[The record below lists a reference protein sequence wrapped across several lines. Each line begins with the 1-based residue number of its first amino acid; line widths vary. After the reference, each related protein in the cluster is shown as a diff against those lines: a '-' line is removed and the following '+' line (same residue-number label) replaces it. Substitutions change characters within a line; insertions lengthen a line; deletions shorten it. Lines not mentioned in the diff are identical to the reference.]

1 MGKTSALSFLA
12 AALLP
17 LSAAA
22 QTMVPFQS
30 GKAWGYKDAS
40 GKTIFKAQYA
50 AASLSAD
57 GLGLV
62 AVQDGTSLKWGVV
75 SADGHTVIE
84 PSYDYIDLCSEGTVA
99 VYTGPVENSEE
110 GLYMSGGQW
119 GFIDLNNPEA
129 DLNRGFDLVGPF
141 IDGVAWVNRTK
152 TDIKR
157 QKRTMPILNNK
168 GKVIGEN
175 IIFGVSESFS
185 MNDMVLPDAEGGTA
199 FEDGAW
205 ILIDRNGNALTQENT
220 PYQAVGEFRDGLA
233 WVKKNGRF
241 GYVNLNGEEVIPAI
255 YVMVQDAPGSSPGSL
270 LLRPESGAVRWV
282 VDDRGLTAWLN
293 EKGGTVI
300 GFTDFNGKVSVF
312 DTVDESMWDF

>member
-1 MGKTSALSFLA
+1 
-12 AALLP
+12 
-17 LSAAA
+17 
-22 QTMVPFQS
+22 
-30 GKAWGYKDAS
+30 
-40 GKTIFKAQYA
+40 
-50 AASLSAD
+50 
-57 GLGLV
+57 
-62 AVQDGTSLKWGVV
+62 
-75 SADGHTVIE
+75 
-84 PSYDYIDLCSEGTVA
+84 
-99 VYTGPVENSEE
+99 
-110 GLYMSGGQW
+110 
-119 GFIDLNNPEA
+119 
-129 DLNRGFDLVGPF
+129 
-141 IDGVAWVNRTK
+141 
-152 TDIKR
+152 
-157 QKRTMPILNNK
+157 
-168 GKVIGEN
+168 
-175 IIFGVSESFS
+175 

-205 ILIDRNGNALTQENT
+205 ILIDRNGNALTPENT